1 MASVRTVSLRRSV
14 LLCGCA
20 LGVLGWMAVG
30 DGNAQSAD
38 PGKSGGSA
46 APMAAASQNSGLD
59 MEATPAAP
67 VAAASQNG
75 GLDMD
80 AGSSTATAGP
90 ASSAP
95 MSTPARAPVLATVAA
110 APASGTL
117 PAAPTASVAAGGVAS
132 SALAG
137 TAAAAS
143 APVTASAPG
152 SVTLPRDN
160 VQDGVHF
167 ALVNPG
173 PVAAPAGSLTAPS
186 GAPPAAPSGTPPTAP
201 SGTSSATPSG
211 TPTAPLLGTVV
222 EPGST
227 QPPAVAATASLA
239 SPPAPA
245 EPINLDHPTVIDT
258 DTLKAGD
265 TTVSLYGIEG
275 IQGEAAQGMQGFLA
289 ANAGRV
295 TCQAQSA
302 AGGFVCLL
310 PDGTDVA
317 EVALVNGAA
326 RVKDDAPPAYQEQEA
341 AAQGARRGIWAD
353 LPPPPATVT
362 HPTVQDTATLVSAGQ
377 TYRLDGIVGLA
388 APYAGQLQ
396 GYIEANGDA
405 LTCQPQGGEGS
416 YICMLRDGTDIA
428 KIALVNGAARV
439 GPDAT
444 DSYRVQQGDA
454 LNNHRGFWL
463 NPPADVLLAV
473 STVQVVPVC
482 CALVAGDDGVDG
494 ITYVGGMPEAVI
506 DGAPEF
512 LVYGGDAGWGYY
524 DHFHHWHGA
533 PDRFRR
539 HLEHYHPAGYGL
551 RGYGHDEALR
561 HDAVHREE
569 VGRRDDV
576 VRREDGL
583 RRDAALHPV
592 AVHPG
597 AVHPGGVVAH
607 SAAPGYHPGFAGRP
621 GVGAGFHPAG
631 GFVHPGPSVGGFHP
645 AAVSHPT
652 AAAHVAVSSGGGKRR

>member
-1 MASVRTVSLRRSV
+1 MASVRTVTLRRSV

-30 DGNAQSAD
+30 GVNAQSAD
-38 PGKSGGSA
+38 PGKSAGPA
-46 APMAAASQNSGLD
+46 APMAAANQNSGLD

-75 GLDMD
+75 GLDMG
-80 AGSSTATAGP
+80 AGSSASAAGP
-90 ASSAP
+90 ASAAPSSASAP
-95 MSTPARAPVLATVAA
+95 VSATVAA

-137 TAAAAS
+137 AAAAAS
-143 APVTASAPG
+143 GPVTASAPG

-211 TPTAPLLGTVV
+211 TPTAPPLGTVV

-227 QPPAVAATASLA
+227 QPPALATTASLA

-377 TYRLDGIVGLA
+377 TYKLDGIVGLA

-396 GYIEANGDA
+396 GYIQANGDA

-416 YICMLRDGTDIA
+416 YICMMRDGTDIA

-439 GPDAT
+439 SPDAT
-444 DSYRVQQGDA
+444 ELLSRATGRRAEQSSRV
-454 LNNHRGFWL
+454 
-463 NPPADVLLAV
+463 LAK
-473 STVQVVPVC
+473 SAGGC
-482 CALVAGDDGVDG
+482 VAGGVDRA
-494 ITYVGGMPEAVI
+494 GG
-506 DGAPEF
+506 
-512 LVYGGDAGWGYY
+512 AGVLC
-524 DHFHHWHGA
+524 A
-533 PDRFRR
+533 RLRRRRRRR
-539 HLEHYHPAGYGL
+539 HHLCRRHAG
-551 RGYGHDEALR
+551 RGD
-561 HDAVHREE
+561 
-569 VGRRDDV
+569 RRRAGV
-576 VRREDGL
+576 PGVRRRCRVGL
-583 RRDAALHPV
+583 LRPFPSLAWSARPV
-592 AVHPG
+592 
-597 AVHPGGVVAH
+597 
-607 SAAPGYHPGFAGRP
+607 
-621 GVGAGFHPAG
+621 
-631 GFVHPGPSVGGFHP
+631 P
-645 AAVSHPT
+645 AASGALPSGWPRPARLWPRRGT
-652 AAAHVAVSSGGGKRR
+652 APRCRASGGGRPPRRRCAA

>member
-1 MASVRTVSLRRSV
+1 MASVRTVTLRRSV

-30 DGNAQSAD
+30 GANAQSAD
-38 PGKSGGSA
+38 PGKSAGPA
-46 APMAAASQNSGLD
+46 APMAAANQNSGLD

-80 AGSSTATAGP
+80 AGSSASAGP
-90 ASSAP
+90 ASAAPSSAP
-95 MSTPARAPVLATVAA
+95 PGRSPPPSRPHPLRGPYPQRRRRRSPPA
-110 APASGTL
+110 GM
-117 PAAPTASVAAGGVAS
+117 AS

-137 TAAAAS
+137 AAAAAS
-143 APVTASAPG
+143 GPVTASAPG

-211 TPTAPLLGTVV
+211 TPTAPPLGTVV

-227 QPPAVAATASLA
+227 QPPALATTASLA

-265 TTVSLYGIEG
+265 TTVTLFGIEG

-326 RVKDDAPPAYQEQEA
+326 RVKDDAPPALSA
-341 AAQGARRGIWAD
+341 SRKPRRR
-353 LPPPPATVT
+353 V
-362 HPTVQDTATLVSAGQ
+362 
-377 TYRLDGIVGLA
+377 R
-388 APYAGQLQ
+388 
-396 GYIEANGDA
+396 
-405 LTCQPQGGEGS
+405 
-416 YICMLRDGTDIA
+416 
-428 KIALVNGAARV
+428 GAAS
-439 GPDAT
+439 GPT
-444 DSYRVQQGDA
+444 
-454 LNNHRGFWL
+454 
-463 NPPADVLLAV
+463 
-473 STVQVVPVC
+473 C
-482 CALVAGDDGVDG
+482 
-494 ITYVGGMPEAVI
+494 
-506 DGAPEF
+506 
-512 LVYGGDAGWGYY
+512 
-524 DHFHHWHGA
+524 
-533 PDRFRR
+533 RR
-539 HLEHYHPAGYGL
+539 RP
-551 RGYGHDEALR
+551 
-561 HDAVHREE
+561 
-569 VGRRDDV
+569 RR
-576 VRREDGL
+576 
-583 RRDAALHPV
+583 
-592 AVHPG
+592 
-597 AVHPGGVVAH
+597 
-607 SAAPGYHPGFAGRP
+607 
-621 GVGAGFHPAG
+621 
-631 GFVHPGPSVGGFHP
+631 
-645 AAVSHPT
+645 
-652 AAAHVAVSSGGGKRR
+652 